1 MSEENLFEI
10 VRIEISE
17 LCNIPKSK
25 IENTS
30 DLFEL
35 GFDSILFIE
44 LIIRLEKRLN
54 VVLSPKHLFVAPNVG
69 AIVKAIVSRLA
80 DAE

>member
-1 MSEENLFEI
+1 MREENLSEI
-10 VRIEISE
+10 VRTEISE
-17 LCNIPKSK
+17 LCNTPRSK
-25 IENTS
+25 IDDTS

-44 LIIRLEKRLN
+44 LIIRLEKRLG
-54 VVLSPKHLFVAPNVG
+54 VVLSPKHLFVTPQVG
-69 AIVKAIVSRLA
+69 AIVKAIVLRLA